1 MEFNG
6 DYYIGLDCGTE
17 SVGFAVTDTDYKVLK
32 FRGKSIWGSHLF
44 SEADTAEARRTCR
57 SARRR
62 YMRKKERIDLLQEL
76 FADEIGKVDSGFLK
90 RLEESGYLADD
101 KSDCQPNSL
110 FNDRDY
116 TDKEYY
122 KDYPTIYHLRKALI
136 EGTAPHDIRLL
147 YLAIHHILKNRGH
160 FLFGE
165 RDLSSVMDISSLL
178 DDIKDTVYSISDEE
192 ILFGDINA
200 VRDALM
206 LKHKRE
212 KQSTLSEL
220 IVFSSKEFKTLLIKT
235 VSGSPVKPEKLFQNE
250 NYADLGTIDFSNPQ
264 FEEAVMPSLEDAL
277 SDDEYRLVV
286 LLKGL
291 YDWSLLES
299 VMEGCSYISY
309 AKVALFERNSEDL
322 RKLKNAVRLHAPEK
336 YNQFFHKNQKGEPG
350 IFSSYVGAD
359 HSDGKKTSARRVCT
373 DVFYSEVRKL
383 IGKNPEDDDSKYILS
398 AIEDGSFLPL
408 LISYRNS
415 VIPYQVNK
423 KELDTILEV
432 NSAFFQF
439 LTEKDSEGLS
449 VIDKIDAI
457 MTYRIPYYVGPL
469 GHHPDMKNGWM
480 VRKKEGRILPWNFND
495 MVDTDAS
502 AEKFIQRMISR
513 CTYLPDETVLP
524 KKSLLYSRFEVLNEL
539 NIVRINGQRLPVEQK
554 QIIFNELF
562 GQGRKVTQNKLRK
575 FVISEG
581 WYDRNDI
588 EISGV
593 DGDFKSDL
601 SSYAA
606 FRPYIDSGK
615 LTESDAEEIISWLT
629 TFSEGGSLAGKRI
642 EERFGKR
649 LSADEIRNNSR
660 MKFSG
665 WGRLSRKFLDGIT
678 AMNKETGELQT
689 IIEAMWST
697 QHNLMELLDSSYG
710 YVSQTGKR
718 DEISSLDYSVV
729 DELYVSPAVKRQI
742 WQTLRIVDE
751 IKHVMG
757 KSPRNVFV
765 EVTRGEGEKTRTKSR
780 KQRLAECLEAFR
792 KGSPEIEEIISEL
805 ESFDDDAIARRDKL
819 FLYFT
824 QLGKSMYSGKALNLE
839 EIGNTALYDVDHIY
853 PYSKSDD
860 DSLDNKVIV
869 LKEENSLKSDRYPLR
884 DDIREKMQPYWKKLL
899 KMGLISDKKYQ
910 RLVRNTPL
918 NEDDEKGF
926 INRQLVE
933 TSQSTKATIEILK
946 RYFGKDTLVVYSK
959 AGKVSE
965 FRNKYRFYKSRSVNS
980 LHHAKDAYLNIV
992 VGNVLHTKYTSDF
1005 FKRQNTEPDGYYSIA
1020 DPFRFNVR
1028 GAWIKGDNGTISTVT
1043 RYMGRNDTLYTV
1055 QPESRTGQLFDLMP
1069 VSGGAKLL
1077 PRKLSDPVLQ
1087 AKLRN
1092 SNDPKKV
1099 LDEWVERYGG
1109 YNKLSISHFA
1119 LVSYQE
1125 KKNRVVRLIPV
1136 SIIDRDR
1143 LSTPDA
1149 IKEYCVSELE
1159 LDDPE
1164 VIRTRVLMNTKLSIN
1179 GFACNITGASSGGT
1193 AFVASSAVPLL
1204 LDNEQSLLV
1213 KRIDKFLEKR
1223 RIYKEI
1229 KIVPEFDGIT
1239 EESLAALYDTL
1250 QKKAGLPVLSGRP
1263 SNQIK
1268 TIENGRDAFL
1278 GLTMEE
1284 QCSVIQNLMLYF
1296 AMGGGKA
1303 DLSLIK
1309 GSSNAGVI
1317 QFYAKF
1323 NLMKTEL
1330 IIYDQSVTGLFEK
1343 AERIKV

>member
-122 KDYPTIYHLRKALI
+122 RDYPTIYHLRKALI
-136 EGTAPHDIRLL
+136 EETAPHDIRLL

-192 ILFGDINA
+192 IIFGDINA

-212 KQSTLSEL
+212 KQSALSEL
-220 IVFSSKEFKTLLIKT
+220 IVFFSKEFKTLLIKT

-299 VMEGCSYISY
+299 VMEGYSYISY

-322 RKLKNAVRLHAPEK
+322 RKLKHAVRLHAPEK
-336 YNQFFHKNQKGEPG
+336 YNQFFHKNQKGEAG

-359 HSDGKKTSARRVCT
+359 HSDGKKTSARRVST

-432 NSAFFQF
+432 NSAFFPF

-449 VIDKIDAI
+449 VIDKVDAI

-513 CTYLPDETVLP
+513 CTYLPEETVLP

-554 QIIFNELF
+554 QIIPLVLI
-562 GQGRKVTQNKLRK
+562 GLQGFHIAINCCNGMLVL
-575 FVISEG
+575 
-581 WYDRNDI
+581 
-588 EISGV
+588 
-593 DGDFKSDL
+593 FKSNRNPF
-601 SSYAA
+601 AQN
-606 FRPYIDSGK
+606 F
-615 LTESDAEEIISWLT
+615 II
-629 TFSEGGSLAGKRI
+629 F
-642 EERFGKR
+642 
-649 LSADEIRNNSR
+649 
-660 MKFSG
+660 
-665 WGRLSRKFLDGIT
+665 
-678 AMNKETGELQT
+678 Q
-689 IIEAMWST
+689 
-697 QHNLMELLDSSYG
+697 
-710 YVSQTGKR
+710 
-718 DEISSLDYSVV
+718 
-729 DELYVSPAVKRQI
+729 
-742 WQTLRIVDE
+742 
-751 IKHVMG
+751 
-757 KSPRNVFV
+757 
-765 EVTRGEGEKTRTKSR
+765 
-780 KQRLAECLEAFR
+780 
-792 KGSPEIEEIISEL
+792 
-805 ESFDDDAIARRDKL
+805 
-819 FLYFT
+819 
-824 QLGKSMYSGKALNLE
+824 
-839 EIGNTALYDVDHIY
+839 
-853 PYSKSDD
+853 
-860 DSLDNKVIV
+860 
-869 LKEENSLKSDRYPLR
+869 
-884 DDIREKMQPYWKKLL
+884 
-899 KMGLISDKKYQ
+899 
-910 RLVRNTPL
+910 
-918 NEDDEKGF
+918 
-926 INRQLVE
+926 
-933 TSQSTKATIEILK
+933 
-946 RYFGKDTLVVYSK
+946 
-959 AGKVSE
+959 
-965 FRNKYRFYKSRSVNS
+965 
-980 LHHAKDAYLNIV
+980 
-992 VGNVLHTKYTSDF
+992 
-1005 FKRQNTEPDGYYSIA
+1005 
-1020 DPFRFNVR
+1020 
-1028 GAWIKGDNGTISTVT
+1028 
-1043 RYMGRNDTLYTV
+1043 
-1055 QPESRTGQLFDLMP
+1055 
-1069 VSGGAKLL
+1069 
-1077 PRKLSDPVLQ
+1077 
-1087 AKLRN
+1087 
-1092 SNDPKKV
+1092 
-1099 LDEWVERYGG
+1099 
-1109 YNKLSISHFA
+1109 
-1119 LVSYQE
+1119 
-1125 KKNRVVRLIPV
+1125 
-1136 SIIDRDR
+1136 
-1143 LSTPDA
+1143 
-1149 IKEYCVSELE
+1149 
-1159 LDDPE
+1159 
-1164 VIRTRVLMNTKLSIN
+1164 
-1179 GFACNITGASSGGT
+1179 
-1193 AFVASSAVPLL
+1193 
-1204 LDNEQSLLV
+1204 
-1213 KRIDKFLEKR
+1213 
-1223 RIYKEI
+1223 
-1229 KIVPEFDGIT
+1229 
-1239 EESLAALYDTL
+1239 
-1250 QKKAGLPVLSGRP
+1250 
-1263 SNQIK
+1263 
-1268 TIENGRDAFL
+1268 
-1278 GLTMEE
+1278 
-1284 QCSVIQNLMLYF
+1284 
-1296 AMGGGKA
+1296 
-1303 DLSLIK
+1303 
-1309 GSSNAGVI
+1309 
-1317 QFYAKF
+1317 
-1323 NLMKTEL
+1323 
-1330 IIYDQSVTGLFEK
+1330 
-1343 AERIKV
+1343 